1 MKRDIIE
8 QLRKALRESDESQ
21 LAIAKAVEI
30 DQGNLNRF
38 INGERGI
45 SLETAARFCS
55 HLKLELAQCAR
66 SRRLTQTDRRRDAS
80 CRNQLPQVFGSG

>member
-1 MKRDIIE
+1 MKRDIID

-38 INGERGI
+38 INCERGI
-45 SLETAARFCS
+45 SLETAAKLCTY
-55 HLKLELAQCAR
+55 LKLELVKR
-66 SRRLTQTDRRRDAS
+66 
-80 CRNQLPQVFGSG
+80 